1 MLKLG
6 VSRVSSV
13 LVGFRSPSRQQV
25 PHRFAAVNLT
35 HQHNQRQYLSTN
47 NLSGVKLGLSLTK
60 YGQNLTKLAADGKLD
75 PVIGR
80 EDEIERVIQVLCRRK
95 KNNPCLIGEPG
106 VGKTAIAEG
115 LATKI
120 AFGDCPESMKDCVIV
135 SLDLASMLAGAKF
148 RGEFEERLKGVLKD
162 IEQAGNRVILFI
174 DEIHILVG
182 AGGAEGA
189 IDASNILKPPLARG
203 LLRCMGAT
211 TSDEYRKYIEKD
223 AALARRFQ
231 TVLVSEPTIENTVDI
246 LKGLRRKYEIHHG
259 IRITDDAISSA
270 VKLSDRYIPDRRRP
284 DKAIDLIDE
293 SAARLRIMQESKPF
307 AVAALNAEISDLKFK
322 LGYDGLFDESLKPT
336 SDTPQ
341 IQSTEVGTEATS
353 SENSVTDD
361 VANMSDELADNL
373 SEAQQVTLKSLR
385 QLTEQRDSLMKTWQN
400 YFELQQKANE
410 TRTILDGLVS
420 EIDRASKLGDHERAR
435 KMGKSESEFRTSLH
449 NLYEQLQGMINVD
462 GGLIDSTLNS
472 NDISAVVAK
481 TTGIPVG
488 RLMDDE
494 RKSLL
499 NMEDELEKYVV
510 GQPSALKAIARCI
523 RLSRAGLRYHDRPLG
538 VFLFLGPTGVGK
550 TELAKALSTML
561 FQDPTAMVRIDMS
574 EYMERFSVS
583 RLVGAPPGYVGY
595 EEGGILTEA
604 VRRRPYQIILLDE
617 FEKAHREV
625 SNLLLQV
632 FDEGRL
638 SDSHGRVA
646 DFKNTVIIMTS
657 NLAQKELYKLDSVSE
672 GGKLNK
678 VASNAIAKQIV
689 ASHFAPEFLNRID
702 EIITFNPL
710 DEEAIKR
717 ISGQQIDKVKALLSS
732 RNVTLNLSN
741 ECENWLA
748 ATGYDSAFGARPL
761 KRLIQ
766 SKVLNPLATL
776 LLEVRLLSLVTII
789 NWVVICKY
797 ALQNNLVEGSEVH
810 ISVDSEQPP
819 LSSKWT
825 QLQVEVDDQF
835 SKESARS
842 TPGLRC

>member
-1 MLKLG
+1 MKSLLWRSPNKILWSQTLIKTTG
-6 VSRVSSV
+6 ASTSFAVGRYSSWYCCDNLYQRRSLSSV
-13 LVGFRSPSRQQV
+13 S
-25 PHRFAAVNLT
+25 LT
-35 HQHNQRQYLSTN
+35 A
-47 NLSGVKLGLSLTK
+47 VKLGQSLTR

-80 EDEIERVIQVLCRRK
+80 ENEIERVIQVLCRRK

-115 LATKI
+115 LATRI

-148 RGEFEERLKGVLKD
+148 RGEFEERLKSVLKD
-162 IEQAGNRVILFI
+162 IEQAGNKVILFI

-211 TSDEYRKYIEKD
+211 TSEEYRKYIEKD

-231 TVLVSEPTIENTVDI
+231 TVLVSEPSIENTIDI

-259 IRITDDAISSA
+259 IRIPDDAISSA

-293 SAARLRIMQESKPF
+293 SAARLRIMQESKPV
-307 AVAALNAEISDLKFK
+307 AVAQLNAEISNLKFQ
-322 LGYDGLFDESLKPT
+322 LGYDKLPDDIMGTTDSTAP
-336 SDTPQ
+336 
-341 IQSTEVGTEATS
+341 IQSTEVG
-353 SENSVTDD
+353 
-361 VANMSDELADNL
+361 
-373 SEAQQVTLKSLR
+373 SEAANGIVTESAPKPEEKIMDTAPVYVPELNENEQEIIASIR
-385 QLTEQRDSLMKTWQN
+385 QLTEKRDAILKTWQT

-435 KMGKSESEFRTSLH
+435 MMEKTEGEFRVSLTE
-449 NLYEQLQGMINVD
+449 LYDQLHGMISAE
-462 GGLIDSTLNS
+462 GGLIDSTLS
-472 NDISAVVAK
+472 PNDISSVVAK

-488 RLMDDE
+488 KLMDDE

-499 NMEDELEKYVV
+499 HMEDELEKYVV
-510 GQPSALKAIARCI
+510 GQRAALKAIARCI

-550 TELAKALSTML
+550 TELAKALSTLL

-657 NLAQKELYKLDSVSE
+657 NLAQKELYKLDSVAE

-678 VASNAIAKQIV
+678 VASSAIAKQIV

-710 DEEAIKR
+710 DEDAIKR
-717 ISGQQIDKVKALLSS
+717 ISRQQINKVKDLLSA
-732 RNVTLNLSN
+732 RNVGLKLSE

-748 ATGYDSAFGARPL
+748 RTGYDSAFGARPL

-766 SKVLNPLATL
+766 SRVLNPLATL
-776 LLEVRLLSLVTII
+776 LLEVFTSSF
-789 NWVVICKY
+789 N
-797 ALQNNLVEGSEVH
+797 EV
-810 ISVDSEQPP
+810 SY
-819 LSSKWT
+819 W
-825 QLQVEVDDQF
+825 
-835 SKESARS
+835 
-842 TPGLRC
+842 

>member
-1 MLKLG
+1 M
-6 VSRVSSV
+6 SSV
-13 LVGFRSPSRQQV
+13 VGG
-25 PHRFAAVNLT
+25 LG
-35 HQHNQRQYLSTN
+35 
-47 NLSGVKLGLSLTK
+47 GVKLGSMLTK
-60 YGQNLTKLAADGKLD
+60 YGQNLTQLAASGKLD

-80 EDEIERVIQVLCRRK
+80 HDEIERVIQVLCRRK

-162 IEQAGNRVILFI
+162 IEQAGNKIILFI

-211 TSDEYRKYIEKD
+211 TSEEYRKHIEKD

-231 TVLVSEPTIENTVDI
+231 TVLVSEPTLENTVDI
-246 LKGLRRKYEIHHG
+246 LKGLRSKYEIHHG
-259 IRITDDAISSA
+259 IRITDDAIMSA

-293 SAARLRIMQESKPF
+293 SAARLRIMQESKPL
-307 AVAALNAEISDLKFK
+307 AVTELDAKISQLKFQ
-322 LGYDGLFDESLKPT
+322 LGYVGLEEDAAIKPAEG
-336 SDTPQ
+336 
-341 IQSTEVGTEATS
+341 STGTEPVSTPADAAR
-353 SENSVTDD
+353 ENSIKNEIQLIPTANLTDD
-361 VANMSDELADNL
+361 QLEIVGQLLKLAERRD
-373 SEAQQVTLKSLR
+373 AILK
-385 QLTEQRDSLMKTWQN
+385 DWQT

-410 TRTILDGLVS
+410 TRSILEGLTV
-420 EIDRASKLGDHERAR
+420 EIDRASKLADHERVH
-435 KMGKSESEFRTSLH
+435 KMEKSESEFRTKLQDTYSQLH
-449 NLYEQLQGMINVD
+449 SMVEEDD
-462 GGLIDSTLNS
+462 GHLIDSTLCS

-481 TTGIPVG
+481 TTGIPLG

-499 NMEDELEKYVV
+499 CMEDELEKFVV
-510 GQPSALKAIARCI
+510 GQAPALKSIARCI

-550 TELAKALSTML
+550 TELAKALSTLL
-561 FQDPTAMVRIDMS
+561 FQDPAALVRIDMS
-574 EYMERFSVS
+574 EYMERFTVS

-657 NLAQKELYKLDSVSE
+657 NLAQKELYTLDAASN
-672 GGKLNK
+672 GKLTKNK
-678 VASNAIAKQIV
+678 AVSSALAKQIV

-702 EIITFNPL
+702 EVITFNPL
-710 DEEAIKR
+710 DEEAIRR
-717 ISGQQIDKVKALLSS
+717 ICRQQLEKVSDLLSGRHVS
-732 RNVTLNLSN
+732 LEVSDS
-741 ECENWLA
+741 CERWLGTA
-748 ATGYDSAFGARPL
+748 GYDSAFGARPL

-766 SKVLNPLATL
+766 SHVLNPLATL
-776 LLEVRLLSLVTII
+776 ILEVCIGLHVFFVS
-789 NWVVICKY
+789 Y
-797 ALQNNLVEGSEVH
+797 ADQLCYEQNNVIEGNHVF
-810 ISVDSEQPP
+810 ITVDDEQPP
-819 LSSKWT
+819 GGNSDPGKQTVWKRLDIQLEDIQLLANSSSPVDGTDGTATSASATTGNT
-825 QLQVEVDDQF
+825 QSSYNSVNLLTTT
-835 SKESARS
+835 A
-842 TPGLRC
+842 